1 MKQDIKEEEFQLNM
15 EKEKAKKKVI
25 CMDIMHTYPATV

>member
-15 EKEKAKKKVI
+15 EKEKVKKKVI
-25 CMDIMHTYPATV
+25 CMDITHTYPVTI